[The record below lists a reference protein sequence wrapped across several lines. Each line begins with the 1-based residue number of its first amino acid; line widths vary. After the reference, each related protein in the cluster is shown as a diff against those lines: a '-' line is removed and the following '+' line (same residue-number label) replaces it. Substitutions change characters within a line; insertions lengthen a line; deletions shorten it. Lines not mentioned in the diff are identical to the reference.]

1 MDALNPAGR
10 TAPGPRRAVVVEECD
25 NPSTSFFILPALAA
39 LPCPVIRRRF
49 ADLPA
54 PGELDGALVVLVRYA
69 PTDWVRLIEKTR
81 HRLAGLVFFMDDDVL
96 DTAASRGTPAHYR
109 FKLWRLAARRR
120 AWLAAQ
126 KVRLWVSSPHLLEKY
141 AAWNPRLVL
150 PVDLPTSGPPP
161 ETSGGTDVRRVFYH
175 GTGSHN
181 PDIRWLRPVIGSLLA
196 ARERIHFEIVG
207 GRAVANLYKR
217 LPRVTVVHPMP
228 WPAYRPFASLA
239 GRHVGLA
246 PQLDS
251 PFNAA
256 RSHTKFFDITRSGAV
271 GVYAPGSACAA
282 VVENGVD
289 GLVVPMDPGAWV
301 EAVAR
306 LAFDD
311 ALRSAMLEN
320 ARSKARELTRL
331 ARQGHE
337 RLFEAKEP
345 GHA

>member
-1 MDALNPAGR
+1 MDALSPAGR
-10 TAPGPRRAVVVEECD
+10 TAPGPRRAVIVEECD
-25 NPSTSFFILPALAA
+25 NPSTSFFILPALASLGRPIA
-39 LPCPVIRRRF
+39 RHSF

-54 PGELDGALVVLVRYA
+54 PEELDGALVVLVRYA
-69 PTDWVRLIEKTR
+69 PTDWVRLIERTR
-81 HRLAGLVFFMDDDVL
+81 HRLSGLVFFMDDDVL
-96 DTAASRGTPAHYR
+96 DPAASRGTPAHYR

-120 AWLAAQ
+120 DWLWAQ
-126 KVRLWVSSPHLLEKY
+126 KAALWVSSPHLLEKY
-141 AAWNPRLVL
+141 AAWKPRLVL
-150 PVDLPTSGPPP
+150 PQDRPTPGQSP
-161 ETSGGTDVRRVFYH
+161 ETAGERDVRRVFYH

-207 GRAVANLYKR
+207 GRSVAKLYRR

-228 WPAYRPFASLA
+228 WPAYRPFATLA

-271 GVYAPGSACAA
+271 GVYAPGSACAG
-282 VVENGVD
+282 VVEHGVD
-289 GLVVPMDPGAWV
+289 GLVVPMDPAAWV
-301 EAVAR
+301 EAISR

-311 ALRSAMLEN
+311 GLRADMLEN
-320 ARSKARELTRL
+320 ARRKAREISRL

-337 RLFEAKEP
+337 RLFDAEGPEDA
-345 GHA
+345 